1 MSALTVDESWRR
13 LPRIRGVGLLLRGL
27 ILVSPLAAL
36 ACTRAATDHPL
47 PVIDVVIVILAIGSV
62 FAPDGPLGALVIM
75 LVAIE
80 WGATVHDRT
89 TFWAVAVAAALAM
102 FHVCLAAATV
112 SPPGA
117 RWTSA
122 MCRRW
127 TRRAAVAM
135 GSGVTTWAVLVA
147 IDGYEMPSSAIL
159 VAASLVVLA
168 LAGLWARDG
177 HP

>member
-1 MSALTVDESWRR
+1 MNELTVDDSWRK
-13 LPRIRGVGLLLRGL
+13 LPRVRGVGILLRSV
-27 ILVSPLAAL
+27 ILVTPLAAL
-36 ACTRAATDHPL
+36 ACTRAVTEHPL
-47 PVIDVVIVILAIGSV
+47 PVLDIVIVLLAVGCAV
-62 FAPDGPLGALVIM
+62 APDGPLGVLVIM

-80 WGATVHDRT
+80 WGASVHDRT
-89 TFWAVAVAAALAM
+89 TLWSVAVAAALAL

-135 GSGVTTWAVLVA
+135 GSGVATWAVLVA

-159 VAASLVVLA
+159 VAASLLVLA
-168 LAGLWARDG
+168 LGGVWVRDG